1 MIAPDVSLF
10 EDLLSLDVMR
20 PVGKTAENTCDVH
33 VCLAS
38 TVQQREET
46 LAFRRMNL
54 SDKLANKFREK
65 IQNFLAEYGKT
76 WVSGGRILYPYQGD
90 SKPQEHEVEHLRA
103 DAEGYQFIK
112 KQITPLEAYQDFLFF
127 QNDDKAFASNLR
139 FYVIMVKPLSNPQE
153 MIYFYRFYT
162 RRQLLKQS
170 HFIGAIFRDTNEYDL
185 VEEPT
190 LLFDDTVDC
199 ISRGDDLFILKKE
212 NFHSIFRF
220 LEEVEKAV
228 GVALTTI
235 QTQLVHE
242 KMPIEGYDDFAND
255 CKKNRV
261 KMTMLTTIAKKP
273 YLKDLT
279 PVRIQRVVDRLGKD
293 ILGDAFITTF
303 EKEHKLLYD
312 TKHPWALLKLLNDSY
327 LWSEMTSLGYDVSD
341 KREL

>member
-1 MIAPDVSLF
+1 MIASYVSLF
-10 EDLLSLDVMR
+10 EDILALDVKQL
-20 PVGKTAENTCDVH
+20 PESACDVH

-38 TVQQREET
+38 TVQQGKET

-54 SDKLANKFREK
+54 SNKLAATFRTK
-65 IQNFLAEYGKT
+65 IQDFLVDYNKT
-76 WVSGGRILYPYQGD
+76 WISGGRMLYPYSGENR
-90 SKPQEHEVEHLRA
+90 PQEHEVEHLRA
-103 DAEGYQFIK
+103 DAEGYAFLQQ
-112 KQITPLEAYQDFLFF
+112 QIAPLQAYQDFLFF
-127 QNDDKAFASNLR
+127 QDDDKTFTNNIR
-139 FYVIMVKPLSNPQE
+139 FYVIIIKPLSNSQE
-153 MIYFYRFYT
+153 PLYFYRYYT

-170 HFIGAIFRDTNEYDL
+170 RYIGAIFRDTNEYDL

-190 LLFDDTVDC
+190 LLFDDTIDC
-199 ISRGDDLFILKKE
+199 ISRGNDFFILKQD

-235 QTQLVHE
+235 QTRLVHE
-242 KMPIEGYDDFAND
+242 KMPIEGYDNFAVD
-255 CKKNRV
+255 CKKNRL
-261 KMTMLTTIAKKP
+261 KMNMLTSIAKKP

-279 PVRIQRVVDRLGKD
+279 PARMQRVVHRLGRD
-293 ILGDAFITTF
+293 ILGDAFVTTF
-303 EKEHKLLYD
+303 EREQKLLYD

>member
-1 MIAPDVSLF
+1 MIAPSVSLF
-10 EDLLSLDVMR
+10 EDLLSLEVMR
-20 PVGKTAENTCDVH
+20 PAGKTTENTCDVH

-38 TVQQREET
+38 TTQQGEAT

-54 SDKLANKFREK
+54 SDKLADTFREK
-65 IQNFLAEYGKT
+65 IQDFLVDYGKT
-76 WVSGGRILYPYQGD
+76 WVSGGRLLYPYQGE
-90 SKPQEHEVEHLRA
+90 SRPQEHEVEHLRV

-112 KQITPLEAYQDFLFF
+112 QQIAPLEAYQDFLFF
-127 QNDDKAFASNLR
+127 QDDDKAFINNLR
-139 FYVIMVKPLSNPQE
+139 FYVILVKPLSKPQE

-170 HFIGAIFRDTNEYDL
+170 RFIGAIFRDTNEYDL

-190 LLFDDTVDC
+190 LLFDDTIDC

-228 GVALTTI
+228 SAALTTI
-235 QTQLVHE
+235 QTQLVQE
-242 KMPIEGYDDFAND
+242 KMPIEGYDNFAND

-279 PVRIQRVVDRLGKD
+279 PARMQRVVNRLGKE

>member
-1 MIAPDVSLF
+1 MLAPSVSLF
-10 EDLLSLDVMR
+10 EDIFSLDIKQT
-20 PVGKTAENTCDVH
+20 PGNKATCDIH

-38 TVQQREET
+38 TIQQGEET

-54 SDKLANKFREK
+54 SDKLAHKFREK
-65 IQNFLAEYGKT
+65 IQDFLVEYSKT

-90 SKPQEHEVEHLRA
+90 SRPKEHEVEYLRA

-112 KQITPLEAYQDFLFF
+112 QQIAPLQAYQDFLYF
-127 QNDDKAFASNLR
+127 QDDDKAFSTNLR
-139 FYVIMVKPLSNPQE
+139 FYVIMVKPLRNPQE

-170 HFIGAIFRDTNEYDL
+170 RYISAIFRATNEYDL

-190 LLFDDTVDC
+190 LLFDDTIDC

-220 LEEVEKAV
+220 IEEVEKAV
-228 GVALTTI
+228 SVALTHI
-235 QTQLVHE
+235 QTQLTQGH
-242 KMPIEGYDDFAND
+242 MPIEGYDDFAND

-261 KMTMLTTIAKKP
+261 KMTMLTNIARKP

-279 PVRIQRVVDRLGKD
+279 PARMQRVVDRLGKN

-303 EKEHKLLYD
+303 EKEQKLLYD
-312 TKHPWALLKLLNDSY
+312 TKNPWALLKLLNDSY
-327 LWSEMTSLGYDVSD
+327 LWSDMTSVGYDVSD